1 MNGLEIRKRIDANN
15 RKIQKALNKFTL
27 TDEINQL
34 MQENADLRANCPH
47 EFAGTFCRFCD
58 MPIDFK
64 DDAHD

>member
-34 MQENADLRANCPH
+34 MQENADLRAHCPH
-47 EFAGTFCRFCD
+47 EFTGTFCRFCD

-64 DDAHD
+64 DDVI

>member
-34 MQENADLRANCPH
+34 MQENADLRAHGPH

-64 DDAHD
+64 DDVI

>member
-15 RKIQKALNKFTL
+15 SKIQKALNKFTL

-34 MQENADLRANCPH
+34 MQENADLRAQCPH
-47 EFAGTFCRFCD
+47 EFAGTFCRFCE

-64 DDAHD
+64 DDVI

>member
-34 MQENADLRANCPH
+34 MQENADLRAHCPH
-47 EFAGTFCRFCD
+47 EFASMKFVTIRR
-58 MPIDFK
+58 PWL
-64 DDAHD
+64 HWV

>member
-15 RKIQKALNKFTL
+15 SRIQKALRKFTL

-34 MQENADLRANCPH
+34 MRENADLRASCPH
-47 EFAGTFCRFCD
+47 EFTGSFCRFCD

-64 DDAHD
+64 ENEDD

>member
-34 MQENADLRANCPH
+34 MQENADLRAQCPH

-64 DDAHD
+64 DDAI